1 MNIKDLMNNEYLT
14 PLLATILQEEKTC
27 LLMGNFNIN
36 LLNTDT
42 EANVSKFCYI
52 LSSNFFAPYILQPT
66 RLAKALKPS
75 LITFFKFN

>member
-42 EANVSKFCYI
+42 EANAIFYLRI
-52 LSSNFFAPYILQPT
+52 FLL
-66 RLAKALKPS
+66 L
-75 LITFFKFN
+75 TFYSQQGWQKL